1 MALALAL
8 RENSIGAGS
17 RVCLLARNSP
27 DYYVAYLGILRAGGT
42 LFPINADLS
51 YDEVA
56 YIVKK
61 TDPALVI
68 YDGECGRLLADTWQ
82 QRDLPAAR
90 LQLAVL
96 LESGLRSQ
104 PTASILSWPESGPDS
119 VAVVV
124 HTTGKN

>member
-1 MALALAL
+1 MRISDWSSDVCSSDLRPVIGMETHMNDDLVQTEVLNALSLIDRHAAERPDHPAVLFEGQRLAYRELLDRSMALALAL

-56 YIVKK
+56 
-61 TDPALVI
+61 
-68 YDGECGRLLADTWQ
+68 
-82 QRDLPAAR
+82 
-90 LQLAVL
+90 
-96 LESGLRSQ
+96 
-104 PTASILSWPESGPDS
+104 
-119 VAVVV
+119 
-124 HTTGKN
+124 